1 MKIFI
6 KNIFPLAV
14 IVSFIVLFYAGCK
27 KDEENTPAVHETGTV
42 TDIEGNVYPTIKI
55 GDQWWMAENLGVKK
69 YRDGTSIVDGQDS
82 LNWVQGPGAYCLFEN
97 NTASPGLLYNW
108 AAVTNTSNLAPA
120 GWHIPSDEEWKTLER
135 TLGMSSADADNV
147 GWRGVD
153 EGGKLKIAS
162 PNGWT
167 LYDDVWSTNESGFT
181 ALAGSCRLFNAT
193 FGSPGLQSTGFW
205 WSATERLADTGWY
218 RYLDYKSSN
227 IFRSHA
233 NKNYGFS
240 VRCVKD

>member
-6 KNIFPLAV
+6 KNIFPLTV
-14 IVSFIVLFYAGCK
+14 IVSFLVLFYAGCK
-27 KDEENTPAVHETGTV
+27 KDEENTPVAHQTGMV
-42 TDIEGNVYPTIKI
+42 TDIEGNVYLTIKI
-55 GDQWWMAENLGVKK
+55 GDQWWMAENLRVKK

-82 LNWVQGPGAYCLFEN
+82 LDWVQGSGAYCFFEN
-97 NTASPGLLYNW
+97 NHASPGLLYNW
-108 AAVTNTSNLAPA
+108 AAVANTSNLAPA
-120 GWHIPSDEEWKTLER
+120 GWHIPTDEEWKTLER

-153 EGGKLKIAS
+153 EGSKLKIAS

-193 FGSPGLQSTGFW
+193 FGSPGLQATGFW

-218 RYLDYKSSN
+218 RYLDYKSAN